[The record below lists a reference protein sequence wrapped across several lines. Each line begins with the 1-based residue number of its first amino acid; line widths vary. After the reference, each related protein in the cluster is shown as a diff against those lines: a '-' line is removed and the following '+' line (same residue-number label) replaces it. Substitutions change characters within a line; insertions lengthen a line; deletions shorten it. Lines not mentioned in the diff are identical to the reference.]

1 MNFTSKIHYNPK
13 LRQHF
18 FVIPKVVLEHFHDS
32 KDENLYSKRFEI
44 TANNKVNWR
53 GGSMVLGNESSY
65 ITITKARMKE
75 LGVEL
80 EDEISIELKRD
91 TSEFGMDV
99 PPEFSEVLSQ
109 DLEANSRFNEL
120 TKGTQRAVIYLVNQL
135 KSSEKRIEK
144 SIFLIENL
152 KKAPKD
158 KVTMRHILGKDLP

>member
-1 MNFTSKIHYNPK
+1 MEFTSKIHYNPK

-18 FVIPKVVLEHFHDS
+18 FIIPKTVLTHFHSDV
-32 KDENLYSKRFEI
+32 DPNLYSKRFEI
-44 TANNKVNWR
+44 TVNNKVNWR

-75 LGVEL
+75 LGIEL

-91 TSEFGMDV
+91 NSEFGMEV
-99 PPEFSEVLSQ
+99 PVEFSEVLIQ
-109 DLEANSRFNEL
+109 DPEAGARFNSL

-135 KSSEKRIEK
+135 KSSDKRIEK
-144 SIFLIENL
+144 SVFLLENL

-158 KVTMRHILGKDLP
+158 NITMRHILGKDLP